1 MMFTILEVSVY
12 YPNPISVTYVQLVIH
27 AKTAPFLE
35 QTYST
40 FNFKYS
46 RLNECMN
53 TNRTGNV
60 SRFIDIY
67 LVYQLSLCIRGARPW
82 AVLSF
87 CYTYILFSMEYF

>member
-12 YPNPISVTYVQLVIH
+12 YPNPISVTYVQLVIQT
-27 AKTAPFLE
+27 KTAPFLE
-35 QTYST
+35 LTYST

-60 SRFIDIY
+60 SRFIDRYISCISAEPMNKGCTAMGGIVMLLSIY
-67 LVYQLSLCIRGARPW
+67 
-82 AVLSF
+82 SF
-87 CYTYILFSMEYF
+87 